1 MPKKNITYTEAITE
15 IEEIINKIEQDELDV
30 DQLTERVKR
39 VAYLLKICKSKL
51 HETEEEVENILKDM
65 DNKNN

>member
-1 MPKKNITYTEAITE
+1 MPKKNISYTEAITE
-15 IEEIINKIEQDELDV
+15 IEDIISKIEQDELDV

-39 VAYLLKICKSKL
+39 VACLLKICKSKL

-65 DNKNN
+65 DDKNN

>member
-1 MPKKNITYTEAITE
+1 MPKKNISYTEAITE

-30 DQLTERVKR
+30 DQLTDRVKR
-39 VAYLLKICKSKL
+39 VAALLKICKSKL

-65 DNKNN
+65 DDKDN